1 MTETVDMV
9 LPMAPVSGTTK
20 SPENLIIYSKP
31 KIGKTTMLSKLDDCL
46 IIDLEKGTNK
56 IDAMKIQANSLKEL
70 AAWIQKIRASEHK
83 YKYIA
88 VDTITELEAWCE
100 WDGTLM
106 YMKTPMGKKFNRIVD
121 ARDNLILDEQGK
133 SKLLPRS
140 KWLSCLT
147 LPKGAGYLYLRNSFK
162 KWMNMI
168 LDLAPHVIFVAHV
181 RDAMV
186 EKRGKEMATQD
197 LDLTGKL
204 KTITAQRADAIGYVY
219 WDEDQLMIS
228 FSTRDGAEAN
238 SRCEHLK
245 NEVIPFEWDKIYID

>member
-1 MTETVDMV
+1 MSEKAELV
-9 LPMAPVSGTTK
+9 LPTAPVPGTTK
-20 SPENLIIYSKP
+20 SPENLVIYSKP
-31 KIGKTTMLSKLDDCL
+31 KVGKTTMLAQLENCL

-56 IDAMKIQANSLKEL
+56 IDAMKVQANNLKEL

-88 VDTITELEAWCE
+88 VDTVTELEAWCE
-100 WDGTLM
+100 WDATLV

-121 ARDNLILDEQGK
+121 AGDNLVLDEQGK
-133 SKLLPRS
+133 SKLLPRA
-140 KWLSCLT
+140 KWQSVLT

-162 KWMNMI
+162 KWLNLL

-181 RDAMV
+181 RDSMST
-186 EKRGKEMATQD
+186 KKGKEVATKD
-197 LDLTGKL
+197 LDLTGKI
-204 KTITAQRADAIGYVY
+204 KTTTAQKADAIGYVY
-219 WDEDQLMIS
+219 WEGEQLMIS

-245 NEVIPFEWDKIYID
+245 NTIIPFEWDTIFID